1 VVSDFPLWRQIVET
15 ASCGLLVDPL
25 NGQQIAQALE
35 YLAGHED
42 VSEAM
47 GSRGRTAVEKQY
59 SWNSEARKLVDLYAN
74 LAGRTAEETSRNY
87 CLASFR

>member
-1 VVSDFPLWRQIVET
+1 
-15 ASCGLLVDPL
+15 
-25 NGQQIAQALE
+25 
-35 YLAGHED
+35 
-42 VSEAM
+42 M